1 MNSAGSDHA
10 SRPTPGALPVAHH
23 APLARREALFG
34 YLFAAPWF
42 IGFALFTAGPMLMSL
57 YLSLTDYSLFGAPK
71 WVGLGNYA
79 RLLTGEDELF
89 YLSLWNTAYYV
100 AFAVP
105 LGMLLSL
112 GIALLLNQPIP
123 LVRLWRTIYYLP
135 AVTAGVAV
143 LLLWGWLFTPTTG
156 LINQALGSVGLP
168 QPAWLGD
175 ERWSKPA
182 IILISLWGAGGGMV
196 IYLAGL
202 QAIPR
207 HLYEAAEIDGADR
220 WARFWHVTL
229 PMLSPTIF
237 FNLIISIIATFQ
249 VFQPA
254 YVLTGGGPVNSTL
267 FYVLYLY
274 NQAFQFGRQGY
285 ASALAW
291 ILLAIVLALTII
303 NFKLSGRWVYYEG
316 ELKG

>member
-1 MNSAGSDHA
+1 VQEVTAQSTS
-10 SRPTPGALPVAHH
+10 
-23 APLARREALFG
+23 LARREAILG

-42 IGFALFTAGPMLMSL
+42 IGFALFTAGPMLLSL
-57 YLSLTDYSLFGAPK
+57 YLSLTDYSLFSPPK
-71 WVGLGNYA
+71 WVGLGNYT

-89 YLSLWNTAYYV
+89 YLSLWNTLFYV
-100 AFAVP
+100 MFVVP

-143 LLLWGWLFTPTTG
+143 LLLWGWLLTPTTG
-156 LINQALGSVGLP
+156 LVNQALGAVGLP
-168 QPAWLGD
+168 GPAWLGD
-175 ERWSKPA
+175 EHWSKPA
-182 IILISLWGAGGGMV
+182 IILIGLWGAGGGMV

-207 HLYEAAEIDGADR
+207 HLYEAAEIDGAGR
-220 WARFWHVTL
+220 WSRFWHVTL

-237 FNLIISIIATFQ
+237 FNLIISVIATFQ

-267 FYVLYLY
+267 FYVFYLY

-291 ILLAIVLALTII
+291 ILLAIVLALTAI

-316 ELKG
+316 ELKR

>member
-1 MNSAGSDHA
+1 MSADQPRRPRRGSH
-10 SRPTPGALPVAHH
+10 S
-23 APLARREALFG
+23 PLFWREAAWG
-34 YLFAAPWF
+34 YLFALPWF
-42 IGFALFTAGPMLMSL
+42 IGFAAFIAGPMLTSL
-57 YLSLTDYSLFGAPK
+57 YLSLTDYSLFGTPR
-71 WVGLGNYA
+71 WVGPANYL

-89 YLSLWNTAYYV
+89 YLSLWNTFYYV
-100 AFAVP
+100 IFSVP
-105 LGMLLSL
+105 LGMLFAL
-112 GIALLLNQPIP
+112 GIALLLNQKLP
-123 LVRLWRTIYYLP
+123 LVRLWRTLYYLP
-135 AVTAGVAV
+135 AVTSGVAV
-143 LLLWGWLFTPTTG
+143 LLLWQWLFTPNTG
-156 LINQALGSVGLP
+156 LINQALDAVGLP
-168 QPAWLGD
+168 EPGWLGD
-175 ERWSKPA
+175 EHWAKPA
-182 IILISLWGAGGGMV
+182 IILIALWGAGGGMV

-207 HLYEAAEIDGADR
+207 HLYEAAEIDGAGR
-220 WARFWHVTL
+220 WARFRHVTL

-291 ILLAIVLALTII
+291 ILLLIVLALTLL
-303 NFKLSGRWVYYEG
+303 NFRLSGRWVYYEG
-316 ELKG
+316 DLKR

>member
-1 MNSAGSDHA
+1 MTTSA
-10 SRPTPGALPVAHH
+10 RPAPPPGRPSIMR
-23 APLARREALFG
+23 RREAITG
-34 YLFAAPWF
+34 ILFALPWF
-42 IGFALFTAGPMLMSL
+42 IGFLAFTAGPMATSL
-57 YLSLTDYSLFGAPK
+57 YLSLTDYSLFAAPA
-71 WVGLGNYA
+71 WVGAANYQ
-79 RLLTGEDELF
+79 RLLSGEDELF

-112 GIALLLNQPIP
+112 GIALLLNQRLPG
-123 LVRLWRTIYYLP
+123 VRLWRTIYYLP
-135 AVTAGVAV
+135 SVTSGVAV
-143 LLLWGWLFTPTTG
+143 LLLWGWLFTPATG
-156 LINQALGSVGLP
+156 LINQIIGAVGLP
-168 QPAWLGD
+168 EPGWFGD

-182 IILISLWGAGGGMV
+182 IVIIALWGAGGGMV

-207 HLYEAAEIDGADR
+207 HLYEAAAIDGAGR
-220 WARFWHVTL
+220 ARQFWHVTL

-237 FNLIISIIATFQ
+237 FNLIISVIASFQ

-267 FYVLYLY
+267 FYVFYLY

-291 ILLAIVLALTII
+291 ILLAIVLALTLV

-316 ELKG
+316 DLKR